1 MRLHLAGADSVRN
14 MVAALSGSLAADA
27 TKTPNLLTSYWYSK
41 LKQGQKGNKEWCHL
55 YDTLEANWII
65 DSGLFTMMLCVG
77 SNKIYTMAD
86 LMDYAEKYI
95 RYLKQIRFRHAAVE
109 MDVHK
114 VLGLKALAE
123 LRKYFEDNW
132 PVEQTIYTWHIEEG
146 IDGLHELAKRYPYIA
161 ISIPEIRKIAKERKR
176 PLLMMVTN
184 LLMHIKEAGGDDPPK
199 VHMLGCTQPDLM
211 FNNMYYSCD
220 SKSWTAPQRWKRV
233 QIFSGETFKAFDKD
247 WGVFKKSVKTHEHFI
262 KSYCEIAKHQHGV
275 EHTFNDHDVAAATLA
290 CWYKRMELTINKKYF
305 GGTHK

>member
-1 MRLHLAGADSVRN
+1 MRLHLAGADSVRD

-41 LKQGQKGNKEWCHL
+41 LKRGEKGNKEWRHL
-55 YDTLEANWII
+55 YDTLDANWII
-65 DSGLFTMMLCVG
+65 DSGLFTMMFGAG
-77 SNKIYTMAD
+77 SGKTYTLAD
-86 LMDYAEKYI
+86 LRDYTKKYV

-146 IDGLHELAKRYPYIA
+146 IDGLHKLAKRYPYIA
-161 ISIPEIRKIAKERKR
+161 ISVPELRAIAKERKQS
-176 PLLMMVTN
+176 LLMMVLN
-184 LLMHIKEAGGDDPPK
+184 LLGHIKEAGGDNPPK

-211 FNNMYYSCD
+211 FNDMYYSVD
-220 SKSWTAPQRWKRV
+220 SPSWTAPQRWKRV
-233 QIFSGETFKAFDKD
+233 QIFSGNGFNAFDKD
-247 WGVFKKSVKTHEHFI
+247 WGAFKKNVAKHEHFI
-262 KSYCEIAKHQHGV
+262 KSYYEIAKQKHGI
-275 EHTFNDHDVAAATLA
+275 EHTFNHHDISAAALA

-305 GGTHK
+305 GGTYE